1 MEAGDIL
8 KTYFS
13 PSVKSCL
20 RIDCLKNRRRIEYV
34 CDGKWTINDKI
45 KIDKQEKEG
54 RSWLNEWIR
63 SGFEGLGW

>member
-20 RIDCLKNRRRIEYV
+20 RIDCLKKRRRMEYV
-34 CDGKWTINDKI
+34 CDGRCTMNEKRKI
-45 KIDKQEKEG
+45 RRKNMRKKEEVG
-54 RSWLNEWIR
+54 
-63 SGFEGLGW
+63 

>member
-8 KTYFS
+8 NTYFS

-54 RSWLNEWIR
+54 KS
-63 SGFEGLGW
+63 